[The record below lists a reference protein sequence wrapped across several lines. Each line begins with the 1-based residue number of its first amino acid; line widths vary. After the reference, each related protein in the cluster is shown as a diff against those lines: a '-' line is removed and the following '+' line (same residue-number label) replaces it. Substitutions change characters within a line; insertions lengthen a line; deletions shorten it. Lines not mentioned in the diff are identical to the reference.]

1 MLEVRSGL
9 EQKGEDDAAEE
20 TGNKPADLAG
30 EAVAALALLLGLEFP
45 GDDEDDE
52 GETRVFDVDATDDEG
67 NTPLLIAIRT
77 RQASMRGLCGVVE
90 LLLAAGA
97 DVDTKDEVDR

>member
-52 GETRVFDVDATDDEG
+52 GETRGNASAIAELALGLELPGDDEDDEG
-67 NTPLLIAIRT
+67 ET
-77 RQASMRGLCGVVE
+77 RGE
-90 LLLAAGA
+90 
-97 DVDTKDEVDR
+97 